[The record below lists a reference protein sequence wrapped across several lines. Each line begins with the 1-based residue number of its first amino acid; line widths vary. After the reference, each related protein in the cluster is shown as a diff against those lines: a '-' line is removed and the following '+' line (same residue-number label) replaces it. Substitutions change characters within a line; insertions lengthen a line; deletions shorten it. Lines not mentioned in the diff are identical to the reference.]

1 MCFLKIKMDPSDS
14 QISSNLLKLIDEI
27 SEFVKAYLK
36 EGEKLL
42 LNCDSSPNFQSI
54 KSILSQLTIEDIGI
68 TTKTIPYFFQPQK
81 ICGIKVL
88 EEENASI
95 SVFCL
100 SKDMF
105 FYSFSLH
112 NEKL

>member
-1 MCFLKIKMDPSDS
+1 MDSMDS
-14 QISSNLLKLIDEI
+14 QISLTLLKLIEEI
-27 SEFVKAYLK
+27 SLFVKCFQK

-42 LNCDSSPNFQSI
+42 LNCDSSQNFQSI
-54 KSILSQLTIEDIGI
+54 KNVLSQISIEDIGI
-68 TTKTIPYFFQPQK
+68 TTKTISYFFQPQK

-88 EEENASI
+88 EEPNASI

-105 FYSFSLH
+105 FALY
-112 NEKL
+112 N